1 MTAKMTVEEFK
12 KALQQEQFQD
22 FGSSFNEQVQTSYQA
37 RVFNRLR
44 FEPRIAKLLFV
55 PVLLS
60 FHFDP
65 ITGESSEQGY
75 NYKRRYRPFVRPD
88 DFLMNIK
95 AVCHEDENLKKFY
108 MDMAGYTGKW
118 DTKPTEEFTPIDRK
132 ILFIYRRP
140 MTGVHPAI
148 RINSMSI
155 TGEKFG
161 GHYLLDTV
169 QDPLTGEYQGDIS
182 DLHKLGILSQALQR
196 NEVNSFNTALAEQKA
211 DCISLDLG
219 RSFITSKTFTE
230 IKDAESVEAKTIR
243 GLIRGCYPLGG
254 VSPLLVTPMLGF
266 NVTPGNGDVK
276 QFVNKDGEEVEELL
290 PHFRNQIEWG
300 AHFLATDK
308 YNVLDKINSIIGNA
322 FPKDPSRKKA
332 RDEDADVYPNFV
344 VMEYITDDERE
355 VFANDQ
361 ERNMAAQKMEAKKER
376 NPLYHAKKKAWVAPE
391 IQEFMERLAG
401 FYEYALKDNF
411 IKRMPELMF
420 SGYKTAN
427 EGISERAIKIMA
439 ETFNLG
445 DEYKQLFTPDICAT
459 HKDILMV
466 LWPDDFAEKFDQ
478 IEDKIEEG
486 EDKFNA
492 LLESAQDAE
501 APDAAGAAEEG
512 AIGAGDPV
520 GDIEADEVAVGA

>member
-1 MTAKMTVEEFK
+1 MTVKLSVEDFK
-12 KALQQEQFQD
+12 KALQQGEFQD

-65 ITGESSEQGY
+65 LTGESSEQGY
-75 NYKRRYRPFVRPD
+75 NYKRRFRPFVRPD

-95 AVCHEDENLKKFY
+95 AVCNEDEDLKKFY
-108 MDMAGYTGKW
+108 MDMAGFSGKW
-118 DTKPTEEFTPIDRK
+118 DTKATDEFTPTDRK

-140 MTGVHPAI
+140 LTSVHPAI
-148 RINSMSI
+148 RINPMSI
-155 TGEKFG
+155 TGEKYG
-161 GHYLLDTV
+161 GQFLLDTV

-196 NEVNSFNTALAEQKA
+196 NEINSFNTALADQKA
-211 DCISLDLG
+211 DCISLDLA

-230 IKDAESVEAKTIR
+230 IKDVDSTEAKTIR

-290 PHFRNQIEWG
+290 PHFRNAIEWG
-300 AHFLATDK
+300 SHFLATDK
-308 YNVLDKINSIIGNA
+308 YAVLDKLNSIIGNF
-322 FPKDPSRKKA
+322 FPKDPSRKKP
-332 RDEDADVYPNFV
+332 RDEDADVYANFV
-344 VMEYITDDERE
+344 VMEYITDSEQE
-355 VFANDQ
+355 VFASDQ
-361 ERNMAAQKMEAKKER
+361 ERNLVAQKMEAKKER
-376 NPLYHAKKKAWVAPE
+376 NPLYHAKKKAWVDPE
-391 IQEFMERLAG
+391 IQAFMERLSG
-401 FYEYALKDNF
+401 FYEYAMKDNF

-427 EGISERAIKIMA
+427 EGISERSIKIMA

-445 DEYKQLFTPDICAT
+445 EEYKQLFTPEIRAT
-459 HKDILMV
+459 HKDILMA
-466 LWPDDFAEKFDQ
+466 LWPEDFADSMDE
-478 IEDKIEEG
+478 IEDKLEDG
-486 EDKFNA
+486 EATFNK
-492 LLESAQDAE
+492 LLEESEDAE
-501 APDAAGAAEEG
+501 TPANAAQAAEEG
-512 AIGAGDPV
+512 AAGSDAV
-520 GDIEADEVAVGA
+520 GEIVADEVEIGG